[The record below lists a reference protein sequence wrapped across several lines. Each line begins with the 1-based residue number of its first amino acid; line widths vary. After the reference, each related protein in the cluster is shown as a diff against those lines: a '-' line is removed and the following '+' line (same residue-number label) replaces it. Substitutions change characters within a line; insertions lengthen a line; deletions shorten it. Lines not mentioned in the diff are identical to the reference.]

1 VPQSSSA
8 TTAALERLAEF
19 QREHP
24 LWQSPLLAACNE
36 GTLSREEFR
45 EVFSQ
50 YFLYS
55 QNFTRYLAALM
66 ASCENDLF
74 RAQLSEN
81 LWDEGGGR
89 EPERRHS
96 QIFRRFL
103 TNSLDVDLRE
113 IRYQSFTKLFV
124 NSFLDYCRRAPAHAV
139 SAFLSLGTE
148 GIVPRMYGIF
158 CTGLLKAGLQE
169 SDLEF
174 FHIHMECDDEH
185 AETLANMM
193 RSYADRP
200 HWYDDCRE
208 AIDYAL
214 ELRREFFAE
223 LYEFIVGRRITP
235 VLENIRGTVARDIGD
250 PETLKANVLR
260 FEGPIAPLYDNVD
273 MSGDI
278 AFQVQRV
285 NLPADVFDARTVEI
299 AAQKTNEHHRH
310 AHETLMVVLDGRGEI
325 LVGNARL
332 PAERGDVIYIPRWAM
347 HQTRNTGNAPLRLL
361 AVTDYNLT
369 RRLFRDATAR
379 TPRQVA
385 QNDRE
390 LAPVVS

>member
-1 VPQSSSA
+1 MPQLQSVAVSTAHSS
-8 TTAALERLAEF
+8 LARF
-19 QREHP
+19 QRDHAI
-24 LWQSPLLAACNE
+24 WDSPLLVACNE
-36 GTLSREEFR
+36 GTLSRDEFR
-45 EVFSQ
+45 DVFSQ

-66 ASCENDLF
+66 ASCESDLF

-103 TNSLDVDLRE
+103 TESLNVDLRE
-113 IRYQSFTKLFV
+113 IRYQPFAKLFA
-124 NSFLDYCRRAPAHAV
+124 SSYLDYCRNAPPHAV

-148 GIVPRMYGIF
+148 GVVPRLYGIF

-174 FHIHMECDDEH
+174 FRIHMECDDEH

-200 HWYDDCRE
+200 NWYEDCRD

-214 ELRREFFAE
+214 ELRREFFAA
-223 LYEFIVGRRITP
+223 LYDFIVTRRITP
-235 VLENIRGTVARDIGD
+235 VLDSIRGTVARDVGAAA
-250 PETLKANVLR
+250 ELKANVLR
-260 FEGPIAPLYDNVD
+260 AEGPLAPLYDNVD
-273 MSGDI
+273 ASSDI
-278 AFQVQRV
+278 SFRVQRV

-299 AAQKTNEHHRH
+299 APHKTNEHHRH

-325 LVGNARL
+325 LVGHTRIA
-332 PAERGDVIYIPRWAM
+332 AERGDVVYIPRWAM
-347 HQTRNTGNAPLRLL
+347 HQTRNTEATPLRLL

-369 RRLFRDATAR
+369 RRLFRDGTAH
-379 TPRQVA
+379 TPREVA
-385 QNDRE
+385 QNDRDRDV
-390 LAPVVS
+390 A